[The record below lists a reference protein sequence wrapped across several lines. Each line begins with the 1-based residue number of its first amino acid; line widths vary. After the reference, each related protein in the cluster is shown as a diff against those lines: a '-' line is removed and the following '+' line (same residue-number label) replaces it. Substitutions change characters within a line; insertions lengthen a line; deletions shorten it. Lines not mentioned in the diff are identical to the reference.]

1 MDKSGARGYY
11 FEEIVRHLMRKTNYI
26 DVTSQ
31 DIPGRGVN
39 HQIDSVG
46 FFAFTIPFMHPVRLI
61 AEAKWYKD
69 NNKIGLGSMRNFV
82 GVMKD
87 ISENYFVPMSS
98 RGKRK
103 RPKLED
109 RYTDAGAYFSV
120 SGFSSDAQDF
130 AWAHGIYLISFG
142 MNTIFRPLIKRAK
155 ILIDQDL
162 IKKATKSEV
171 IGKAQDHFR
180 NDRILSRELNRIY
193 SYVGILD
200 GIYPVMIIADK
211 EFKFKTDRPDKFE
224 VERGNITS
232 NATKEYRQEEKNNIH
247 FRFNFQNSNFEFT
260 LPSSTG
266 GYLIDAIEDTYKGKP
281 FGYVDIPIELKTE
294 DGNYRR
300 IFRLDLSLPDADR
313 IVNGLKK

>member
-1 MDKSGARGYY
+1 MDKSQAQGYY
-11 FEEIVRHLMRKTNYI
+11 FEEIVRRLMRQEKFI
-26 DVTSQ
+26 DVKSQ
-31 DIPGRGVN
+31 DIPGRGAD

-46 FFAFTIPFMHPVRLI
+46 FFSFTIPFIYPVRLI

-69 NNKIGLGSMRNFV
+69 NRKIGLGSMRDFV
-82 GVMKD
+82 GLMKD
-87 ISENYFVPMSS
+87 ISENYFVQSTNG
-98 RGKRK
+98 RRV

-142 MNTIFRPLIKRAK
+142 MNTIFRPLINRAK
-155 ILIDQDL
+155 ALIDQDVTQDA
-162 IKKATKSEV
+162 KKNDV
-171 IGKAQDHFR
+171 IEKAQDHFR
-180 NDRILSRELNRIY
+180 NDKILSSELSKVY
-193 SYVGILD
+193 SYIGILD
-200 GIYPVMIIADK
+200 GIYPVMITSDG
-211 EFKFKTDRPDKFE
+211 EFEFNPKQPDKFK

-232 NATKEYRQEEKNNIH
+232 NATKEYRREGTDNIH

-266 GYLIDAIEDTYKGKP
+266 RYLIDAIENTYKSKP
-281 FGYVDIPIELKTE
+281 FGYIDIPIELKTE

-300 IFRLDLSLPDADR
+300 IFRLDLSLPNADR
-313 IVNGLKK
+313 IVRTLKR